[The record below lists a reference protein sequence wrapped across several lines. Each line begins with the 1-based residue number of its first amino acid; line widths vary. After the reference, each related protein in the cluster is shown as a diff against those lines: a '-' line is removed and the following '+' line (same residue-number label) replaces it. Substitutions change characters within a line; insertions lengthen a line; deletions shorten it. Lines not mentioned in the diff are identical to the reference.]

1 MEKDPSPIEIIKVAF
16 NSNPNKI
23 DNGLIPIDL
32 LTKDFRMTFKKI
44 TRKADPYESKSNK
57 NRQRKGKAHLRLRF
71 WRVKKWKWMDKM
83 WKNLFLM
90 PWIRTSIQTNLE
102 KMKKNTKATIHKT
115 VENRTEATPQGTAK
129 GSRTHFHKN
138 SSNSKNNRKWIR
150 NFQNLR

>member
-44 TRKADPYESKSNK
+44 TRKTDPYESKSNK

-71 WRVKKWKWMDKM
+71 
-83 WKNLFLM
+83 
-90 PWIRTSIQTNLE
+90 
-102 KMKKNTKATIHKT
+102 
-115 VENRTEATPQGTAK
+115 
-129 GSRTHFHKN
+129 
-138 SSNSKNNRKWIR
+138 
-150 NFQNLR
+150 